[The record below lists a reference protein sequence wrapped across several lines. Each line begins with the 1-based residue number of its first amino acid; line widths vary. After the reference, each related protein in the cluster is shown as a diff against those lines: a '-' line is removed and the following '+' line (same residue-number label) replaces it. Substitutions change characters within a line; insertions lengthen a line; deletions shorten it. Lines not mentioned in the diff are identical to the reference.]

1 MSKEIYLLIAHF
13 PFFPGIF
20 PLQFSH
26 WKGGIVLDIG
36 TQLRNLL
43 DQDGITQKQLAE
55 ALNISSTTLNGYVQN
70 RRQPD
75 AKMAIRL
82 ASYFHTTTD
91 YIYGLTTFRDPPV
104 TPFNAEERHLINIY
118 RGISEGM
125 KPLYIE
131 TGRTFS
137 RVAKKKEKELRK
149 KSEKQ
154 GENTGEK

>member
-91 YIYGLTTFRDPPV
+91 YIYGLTTYRDPPV
-104 TPFNAEERHLINIY
+104 TPFNA
-118 RGISEGM
+118 GM